1 MRDSPLFLPGLPP
14 CPDDID
20 PAFLP
25 DAHEPNDDGSTSY
38 GTMLQCGFKYREQR
52 DTGLQ
57 RSYSMDDPLDF
68 GQVVHYGHQLAWRSV
83 AALQAGGDATWP
95 LPVKATLAAMYWG
108 VIPALSADGWARACA
123 AFSTSLPDYDQE
135 HGKVIAVE
143 QQGCLALPDGYLYK
157 PTLDLVQQVALPS
170 GQTAL
175 MFIDHKTS
183 AKRWGRHP
191 KRLFELHIQFI
202 GMAALG
208 KFGGWIRCLPCGGS
222 GCYDCEGTGWQPLA
236 ALPHLVAVNFIN
248 SREPFQSSLQVL
260 TVNRGAVDAFATT
273 LADAARR
280 REQYTAL
287 EEQYRSDYPDATDDE
302 VISACWPRTMM
313 MYGPCGVP
321 FKTGLCDLHEKCC
334 GEMV

>member
-1 MRDSPLFLPGLPP
+1 MATST
-14 CPDDID
+14 
-20 PAFLP
+20 
-25 DAHEPNDDGSTSY
+25 DARLG
-38 GTMLQCGFKYREQR
+38 
-52 DTGLQ
+52 
-57 RSYSMDDPLDF
+57 
-68 GQVVHYGHQLAWRSV
+68 A
-83 AALQAGGDATWP
+83 AGGA
-95 LPVKATLAAMYWG
+95 
-108 VIPALSADGWARACA
+108 
-123 AFSTSLPDYDQE
+123 
-135 HGKVIAVE
+135 
-143 QQGCLALPDGYLYK
+143 
-157 PTLDLVQQVALPS
+157 PS

-175 MFIDHKTS
+175 MFIDKTS

-191 KRLFELHIQFI
+191 KRLLSCIQFI
-202 GMAALG
+202 GMAAASLVAD
-208 KFGGWIRCLPCGGS
+208 WCLPCGGS
-222 GCYDCEGTGWQPLA
+222 GCYDCEGTGWQYCSA
-236 ALPHLVAVNFIN
+236 AASRRRQLHQQPRAV
-248 SREPFQSSLQVL
+248 QSSLQVL